1 MSIPPNA
8 VNSEETSID
17 MTEKMLDWCIAEL
30 KAKAKAFQENGG
42 LVSVFDGDVVK
53 SDTIIPPDLQAALK
67 VAVEPLENVPKH
79 LKDWHPGS
87 DDVVLDL
94 VNPSLFPLVYGRT
107 KVLKEGLTTLDDCI
121 QRCGEGVVPDWSGT
135 AGSYTYVPFPGRF
148 LDTMFYSERF
158 QWLPCEV

>member
-1 MSIPPNA
+1 
-8 VNSEETSID
+8 

-67 VAVEPLENVPKH
+67 VAVEPLEDVPKH
-79 LKDWHPGS
+79 IKDWHPGS

-107 KVLKEGLTTLDDCI
+107 KVLKEGLTTLEDCI
-121 QRCGEGVVPDWSGT
+121 QRCGEGVVPGT
-135 AGSYTYVPFPGRF
+135 AGPYPYVLPGRF

-158 QWLPCEV
+158 QWLPCEVEISASNPNSVR

>member
-1 MSIPPNA
+1 
-8 VNSEETSID
+8 

-30 KAKAKAFQENGG
+30 KAKAKAFQKNGG

-79 LKDWHPGS
+79 LKYWHPGS
-87 DDVVLDL
+87 DGVVLDL
-94 VNPSLFPLVYGRT
+94 VNPSLFSLVHGRT
-107 KVLKEGLTTLDDCI
+107 KVLKEGLTTLDDCT

-135 AGSYTYVPFPGRF
+135 T
-148 LDTMFYSERF
+148 
-158 QWLPCEV
+158 

>member
-1 MSIPPNA
+1 M
-8 VNSEETSID
+8 
-17 MTEKMLDWCIAEL
+17 
-30 KAKAKAFQENGG
+30 
-42 LVSVFDGDVVK
+42 SVFDGDVVK

-67 VAVEPLENVPKH
+67 AAVEPLEDVPKH
-79 LKDWHPGS
+79 LKDWHSGS

-135 AGSYTYVPFPGRF
+135 TRSYTYVPFPGRF

-158 QWLPCEV
+158 QWLPCEVEISASIPNCVR